1 MKGIQSL
8 HNWMSAQA
16 KINPKLVNKKNIQ
29 LDDED
34 EQSVEVRQLLYFM
47 NWSQKYL

>member
-1 MKGIQSL
+1 
-8 HNWMSAQA
+8 MSAQA